1 MRVVHSTE
9 AGGLLFIRTIPSET
23 CMNHKVLRE
32 RVREGEGR
40 EAMTAML
47 STMSAM
53 SKGVRK
59 YVWTNGEAMRT
70 KEG

>member
-1 MRVVHSTE
+1 
-9 AGGLLFIRTIPSET
+9 
-23 CMNHKVLRE
+23 MNHKVLQE
-32 RVREGEGR
+32 RVRKGEGR

-47 STMSAM
+47 SAMSAM

-59 YVWTNGEAMRT
+59 YVWTNSEAMQT

>member
-1 MRVVHSTE
+1 
-9 AGGLLFIRTIPSET
+9 
-23 CMNHKVLRE
+23 MNHKVLRE

-47 STMSAM
+47 SAM
-53 SKGVRK
+53 LKGVRK

-70 KEG
+70 KES